1 MRFPRVKTQDGHVTN
16 DSGIVLGIDA
26 GGTSTRAVVAA
37 PDGSRLAH
45 GRGPGGNPTAHGVA
59 AACAAIARAVTEALA
74 GYGGPGTADAPGPVL
89 GVVAGVA
96 GNKPFSTGD
105 GRAALE
111 RALGH
116 LDLAPGARIE
126 VVDDVG
132 VAFAAGTPEPSGTVL
147 ISGTGAVAGA
157 VSHRRLDVIADGLGW
172 LLGDLGSGYWLGH
185 EAARAVVRRL
195 ASPRA
200 DRVDAA
206 PKARKEPDLRRP
218 APGAASLPEHV
229 TALAGHAPNPG
240 LPAPGEVLTP
250 LVTRAVLPDADP
262 GLDGRELAI
271 ALITALQGR
280 HPLDLARLAP
290 LVSEAAER
298 GDPLA
303 GDIVAE
309 AARLLTATVAE
320 VRPPGDRTPIV
331 LAGSVLTTPGP
342 VRRAVSDLL
351 ARRWD
356 APVTVAAH
364 GAGAAAWLAAL
375 PLLGAEA
382 VSAHARFVRPPAGPP
397 PAG

>member
-1 MRFPRVKTQDGHVTN
+1 MRFPHVKTQDGHVTN

-26 GGTSTRAVVAA
+26 GGTSTRAVAAA

-74 GYGGPGTADAPGPVL
+74 NYRGSATADAPGPVL

-96 GNKPFSTGD
+96 GNKPFLSGD

-111 RALGH
+111 RALDG

-157 VSHRRLDVIADGLGW
+157 VSHHRLDLIADGLGW

-185 EAARAVVRRL
+185 EAARAVVRHL
-195 ASPRA
+195 TSPRTERGGTA
-200 DRVDAA
+200 L
-206 PKARKEPDLRRP
+206 KAREEPRRP
-218 APGAASLPEHV
+218 VPGAAASPKHG
-229 TALAGHAPNPG
+229 TALAEPAAHSGAV
-240 LPAPGEVLTP
+240 APGEVLTP

-262 GLDGRELAI
+262 GLDGRDLAI
-271 ALITALQGR
+271 ALITTLQER

-356 APVTVAAH
+356 APVTVAGH

-375 PLLGAEA
+375 PLLGAGA
-382 VSAHARFVRPPAGPP
+382 VSAHARFVRPPASLP